1 MSGTAPDPISL
12 CHECLPGLMKS
23 VVSAKHAMLLVWKL
37 AASTTEPWTANVDGV
52 VKRLVENLVK
62 LFSVI
67 LDCPP
72 VSEALERQQES
83 QPTPAVQ
90 TASLYQVSLHN
101 CT

>member
-1 MSGTAPDPISL
+1 MSGTASDPISL

-90 TASLYQVSLHN
+90 TASLYQVSLHDGA
-101 CT
+101 